1 MRIRL
6 TAAVAACAVAIV
18 SVTSGVA
25 DAKQG
30 EDSRSA
36 PKTDWTLDE
45 SALPFTALDGAT
57 AMWGVRSGA
66 GYRIE
71 VPDDW
76 NGDLVL
82 YAHGYRGDGPALSV
96 SNPSIRNYLISEGF
110 AWAASSYSKNGYV
123 PGQGAKDT
131 HALIAEFTGRV
142 ANPDRVFITGHS
154 MGGHVTGVAIEQWPN
169 AFDGA
174 VPMCGVM
181 GDSELFD
188 YFQDLYLLAEY
199 FAGNE
204 IEVPTPESYYGSGGW
219 LATAAALGLPGP
231 LTPAGEQFQDA
242 VEQLSGGT
250 RPVFETAWPTT
261 YGATFPFVFGVAA
274 TGPERDNL
282 DTVYQLDG
290 DPALDADEQALN
302 EAIPRIAAEPQFRHP
317 NGLGR
322 SPGSEN
328 DSPRIEGTMTVPVL
342 SLHTLGELFVPFHM
356 EQIYAERAAANGNAD
371 LLVTRAIR
379 DVGHCFFSQAEQVR
393 AFADMVEWVD
403 TGVRPG
409 GDDVLDPV
417 AVADPAFGCA
427 YTEPDRP
434 YVPACP

>member
-1 MRIRL
+1 MKIRQV
-6 TAAVAACAVAIV
+6 AAIAACAVATV
-18 SVTSGVA
+18 SATAGVA
-25 DAKQG
+25 DAGKG

-36 PKTDWTLDE
+36 PKTEWTLDE
-45 SALPFTALDGAT
+45 SLLPFTAREGAT
-57 AMWGVRSGA
+57 AIWGIRGGA

-82 YAHGYRGDGPALSV
+82 YAHGYRGDGPALTV
-96 SNPSIRNYLISEGF
+96 GNPSIRDHLISEGY

-154 MGGHVTGVAIEQWPN
+154 MGGHVTGVAIEQWPE

-181 GDSELFD
+181 GDSALFD
-188 YFQDLYLLAEY
+188 YFQDLYLLAEH

-204 IEVPTPESYYGSGGW
+204 IAIPTPDSYYGSGGW
-219 LATAAALGLPGP
+219 LATAGALGLPGP

-242 VEQLSGGT
+242 VEQLTGGT
-250 RPVFETAWPTT
+250 RPVFETAWPTL

-274 TGPERDNL
+274 TGPERGNL

-302 EAIPRIAAEPQFRHP
+302 AAIPRIAAEPQFRHA

-322 SPGSEN
+322 SPGTEN
-328 DSPRIEGTMTVPVL
+328 DSPRIEGTMSVPVI

-379 DVGHCFFSQAEQVR
+379 DVGHCFFSEAEQVR
-393 AFADMVEWVD
+393 AFDDMVNWVD

-409 GDDVLDPV
+409 GDDVLDPA

-427 YTEPDRP
+427 YTEPERA
-434 YVPACP
+434 YVAACP